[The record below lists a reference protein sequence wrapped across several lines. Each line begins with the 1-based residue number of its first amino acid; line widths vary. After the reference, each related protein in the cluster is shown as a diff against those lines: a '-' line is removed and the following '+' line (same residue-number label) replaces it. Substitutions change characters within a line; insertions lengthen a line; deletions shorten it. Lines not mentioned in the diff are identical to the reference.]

1 MESIDRKEKPAY
13 ERPQCETVVLQL
25 QHVITTSPGGVQVG
39 DAFSDNEEEDW

>member
-25 QHVITTSPGGVQVG
+25 QHVMATSASGVQVG
-39 DAFSDNEEEDW
+39 NAFGNNEEEDW